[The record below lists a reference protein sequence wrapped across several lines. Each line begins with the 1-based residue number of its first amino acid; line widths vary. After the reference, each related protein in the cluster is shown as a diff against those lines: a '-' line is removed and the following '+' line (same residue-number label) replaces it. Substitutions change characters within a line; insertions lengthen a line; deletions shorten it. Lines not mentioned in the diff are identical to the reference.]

1 MSKPRSLLLGAM
13 VLATSAQAAQV
24 CTGQSGIYGAVTVT
38 RSGSC
43 INLND
48 VDGFVKAASVLTSGS
63 PDARTCSFT
72 FSPAVLTAQL
82 SAKLGG
88 VDPGGADMIGLRL
101 NGSSYSL
108 LPTDINTTLKPPNS
122 AGHLS
127 LSSNQVVSTAFG
139 GGTVFFGNTAAST
152 TSTIDFVKAGT
163 GSITLQVCFDDAPP
177 TTPAAIPVLG
187 QWATAVLAGM
197 MAVFAFV
204 WSRRRS

>member
-13 VLATSAQAAQV
+13 VLASTAQAAQV
-24 CTGQSGIYGAVTVT
+24 CTGQSGVYGAVTVT
-38 RSGSC
+38 RTGSC
-43 INLND
+43 INLNN
-48 VDGFVKAASVLTSGS
+48 VDGFVQAAGVWQSGS

-72 FSPAVLTAQL
+72 FSPAVSTAQL

-88 VDPGGADMIGLRL
+88 VDPGGVDAIGFRL
-101 NGSSYSL
+101 NGSSYTL

-122 AGHLS
+122 AGNLS
-127 LSSNQVVSTAFG
+127 LSSNQVVSTASG
-139 GGTVFFGNTAAST
+139 GGTVFFGNTDAST
-152 TSTIDFVKAGT
+152 TGTIDFVKGGT
-163 GSITLQVCFDDAPP
+163 GSITLQVCFDDSPP

-187 QWATAVLAGM
+187 QWTPAVLAGM